1 MIKKILLAAIIALP
15 TCAFAQKFGVVDA
28 DAIMQSMP
36 ETAEL
41 QKVLTS
47 DSQKYEAEFKNLQ
60 DEFEKKYAEYNKLKE
75 DASQPQ
81 SIKERREAELQ
92 DLSNK
97 IQEFRNN
104 AMQQLQKKQTEMMQ
118 PIQQKVLTAIKS
130 VGQKKGLTFIL
141 QNEIPVYVGTDVED
155 VTPAV
160 KAELGIK

>member
-1 MIKKILLAAIIALP
+1 M
-15 TCAFAQKFGVVDA
+15 
-28 DAIMQSMP
+28 
-36 ETAEL
+36 

-130 VGQKKGLTFIL
+130 VGQKQGLTFIL
-141 QNEIPVYVGTDVED
+141 QNEIPVYVGSDVVD

>member
-130 VGQKKGLTFIL
+130 VGQKQGLTFIL
-141 QNEIPVYVGTDVED
+141 QNEIPVYVGSDVVD